1 MTKIIGLCGRAGCGK
16 DLAATILWQEVMAH
30 RMAFAEP
37 LYEAISVITK
47 VGVTQYQDREF
58 KETVIPWIGKSPRYL
73 LQTLGTEWGR
83 KLVGEDF
90 WVNILKQRIER
101 IEWWNGITR
110 DIVITDV
117 RFENEAK
124 MIKEIG
130 GEVWQIN
137 RPGTAAVLEH
147 VSENGISESYID
159 KTLLN
164 SSGIDEFRG
173 EVMCAYRGGA

>member
-1 MTKIIGLCGRAGCGK
+1 MTKIIGLCGKAGCGK
-16 DLAATILWQEVMAH
+16 DLAATILWQEVTDQ

-37 LYEAISVITK
+37 LYEAISAITK
-47 VGVTQYQDREF
+47 VGVTQFQDREF
-58 KETVIPWIGKSPRYL
+58 KEQIIPWIGKSPRYL

-90 WVNILKQRIER
+90 WVDILKNRIER
-101 IEWWNGITR
+101 MEWWNGIAR

-117 RFENEAK
+117 RFDNEAQ
-124 MIKEIG
+124 MIKAMG
-130 GEVWQIN
+130 GDIWHIV
-137 RPGTAAVLEH
+137 RPGAAAVLEH
-147 VSENGISESYID
+147 VSESGISECYID

-173 EVMCAYRGGA
+173 EVMCAYRGEG

>member
-1 MTKIIGLCGRAGCGK
+1 MTKIIGLCGKAGCGK
-16 DLAATILWQEVMAH
+16 DLAATILHQEVTAH

-47 VGVTQYQDREF
+47 VRLSQFDNRKF
-58 KETVIPWIGKSPRYL
+58 KEQIIPWIGKSPRYL

-90 WVNILKQRIER
+90 WVDILKNRIEMM
-101 IEWWNGITR
+101 EWWNGIAR

-124 MIKEIG
+124 MIKGMG

-147 VSENGISESYID
+147 VSENGIAECYID
-159 KTLLN
+159 RTLIN

-173 EVMCAYRGGA
+173 EVMCAYRGEG